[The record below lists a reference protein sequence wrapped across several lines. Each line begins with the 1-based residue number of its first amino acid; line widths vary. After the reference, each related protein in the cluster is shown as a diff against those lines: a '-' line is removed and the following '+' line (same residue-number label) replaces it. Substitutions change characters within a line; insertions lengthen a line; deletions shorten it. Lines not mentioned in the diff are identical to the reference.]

1 MSITL
6 EEIAKITGF
15 SVSTVSR
22 VLNQKSK
29 TYRISVR
36 TQELISKKAQELGYR
51 PNDLARGLRLK
62 RTHLIGLTVPD
73 ISNPFFAYITHII
86 QKNAYNFGYSLIVA
100 NTNEDID
107 TEIEQIELFRRKGI
121 DGYIIMP
128 VGTKHEHIADL
139 ILQNK
144 PLVLLDRNIDKL
156 NANCVVVDNYRGAYE
171 AVDFLIKS
179 GHNRIAVI
187 QGLQNTYT
195 NTERILGYKSALADN
210 GIAID
215 ESLIVGN
222 DFRSENGYL
231 STKLLMNLN
240 NPPTAIFTFSDLI
253 TLGALQAFKE
263 DKIEI
268 PEKISL
274 VAFDDIDFGPYLVS
288 PLTAVRQP
296 RELMGEM
303 AVKLLIE
310 AIRDKAQN
318 EKRKVVL
325 ESKLVVRESVKK
337 LINSNLGAKLH
348 SLEKVVLG
356 Q

>member
-1 MSITL
+1 
-6 EEIAKITGF
+6 
-15 SVSTVSR
+15 
-22 VLNQKSK
+22 
-29 TYRISVR
+29 
-36 TQELISKKAQELGYR
+36 
-51 PNDLARGLRLK
+51 
-62 RTHLIGLTVPD
+62 
-73 ISNPFFAYITHII
+73 
-86 QKNAYNFGYSLIVA
+86 LIVA

-268 PEKISL
+268 PETISL

-318 EKRKVVL
+318 EKRKIVL